1 MKSWGLTV
9 TWRDYRGRKKGPRPH
24 LGIPKNVMEEEKPA
38 KEKPLGGGS
47 GKCGVLVA
55 RRRKYHEKESMVCE
69 SSAVEMKRK
78 IEYGRSSMDVM
89 ILTRGLKPD
98 YSKL

>member
-38 KEKPLGGGS
+38 KEKPLGGGFRKVWCS
-47 GKCGVLVA
+47 GSQ
-55 RRRKYHEKESMVCE
+55 EKKVS
-69 SSAVEMKRK
+69 
-78 IEYGRSSMDVM
+78 
-89 ILTRGLKPD
+89 
-98 YSKL
+98 